1 MDYTTVARVKLAL
14 DAQQTTDDTLLAS
27 IIASVSRA
35 MDRMLS
41 GRADCSNYLQ
51 SESKTETLRGRVD
64 KDGRILCHPLKP
76 RISSISSFAYRATPL
91 GSWHPVDVDR
101 LTISGYVVTAF
112 TSLTGRDPQF
122 VQISY
127 AGGLAATT
135 ADLPADILDAADIL
149 AVRFYRE
156 IKSGLGDTIG
166 LSETGEMIYTKA
178 WPVRVLEML
187 APYKRKI

>member
-14 DAQQTTDDTLLAS
+14 GASEETDDSLLGS
-27 IIASVSRA
+27 IVVSVSRA

-76 RISSISSFAYRATPL
+76 RISSVASFAYRATPL
-91 GSWHPVDVDR
+91 DGWQSVDVNR
-101 LTISGYVVTAF
+101 LSISGYAVTAF

-122 VQISY
+122 VQITY
-127 AGGLAATT
+127 TGGLAAAV

-156 IKSGLGDTIG
+156 IKSGLGDAIG
-166 LSETGEMIYTKA
+166 LAETGEMIYTKA